1 MSSASHPGLATI
13 EPLDV
18 VDPADADRRLLRPP
32 GGWAGGPPAPAT
44 HRAVFCERL
53 TLHDMGV
60 IDLREAFR
68 TGATTP
74 VEVCAALT
82 ARIGRHTSG
91 PEAILSLL
99 PVEAAVAESG
109 RRYAA
114 GTARALEGIPVG
126 VKAIVDVAGAAVTC
140 GSHLTGARIAPADAA
155 VVTRLRDSGAIPFA
169 VLATTEFAT
178 GSPDNPR
185 HGRVC
190 NPFDRRRWT
199 GGSSTGS
206 GAALAARLLPF
217 AIGTD
222 TGGSIRVPSAWCGTS
237 GLKPTRERV
246 SRRGVACLSFTLDHV
261 GPMAR
266 SVADLAL
273 CFPGMTEASP
283 AVPRPLAGLRIGI
296 AAGWFADAVS
306 RDVAT
311 AFAGAVRVLERQ
323 GATILPLAL
332 PDIAPFHAM
341 AWTIL
346 FGELAAL
353 YRPFLHR
360 RAEFDEAL
368 LGRLDQGLA
377 IAAADYIAAMQGR
390 VLAQDAL
397 LAAMADVDVML
408 TPGIGGTAGRLD
420 TRTVAIDDCS
430 FAFQEIVSRNT
441 MIFDYTGF
449 PALMLPTG
457 IAADGLPV
465 AMQIVGRP
473 FADELCLAVG
483 IAFQDAT
490 DFHRRAPPE
499 PDAPFGEPDR

>member
-1 MSSASHPGLATI
+1 MVSDRGSATI
-13 EPLDV
+13 EPLSLI
-18 VDPADADRRLLRPP
+18 DPADADRRLQRPA
-32 GGWAGGPPAPAT
+32 GGWSAERPAS
-44 HRAVFCERL
+44 AVRLAAPLASERPG
-53 TLHDMGV
+53 LHELGV
-60 IDLREAFR
+60 SELLDAFR

-74 VEVCAALT
+74 AEVCAALT
-82 ARIGRHTSG
+82 GRIGSHPSG
-91 PEAILSLL
+91 SEAVLSLL
-99 PVEAAVAESG
+99 PVGAAAEDSR

-140 GSHLTGARIAPADAA
+140 GSHLTGARVAPADAA
-155 VVTRLRDSGAIPFA
+155 AVARLRDTGAIPFA

-190 NPFDRRRWT
+190 NPYDRRRWT

-266 SVADLAL
+266 SAGDLAL
-273 CFPGMTEASP
+273 CFPGMAKASP
-283 AVPRPLAGLRIGI
+283 VVPRPLSDLRIGV
-296 AAGWFADAVS
+296 AAGWFAEAVS

-311 AFAGAVRVLERQ
+311 AFAEAVGVLRQRGASIV
-323 GATILPLAL
+323 PLAL

-341 AWTIL
+341 AWKIL
-346 FGELAAL
+346 FSELAAL

-360 RAEFDEAL
+360 RAELDEAL

-377 IAAADYIAAMQGR
+377 IGAGDYIEAMQGR
-390 VLAQDAL
+390 VAAQDAL

-420 TRTVAIDDCS
+420 TRTVAVDGRS

-483 IAFQDAT
+483 MAFQDAT

-499 PDAPFGEPDR
+499 TGARVEGPTR